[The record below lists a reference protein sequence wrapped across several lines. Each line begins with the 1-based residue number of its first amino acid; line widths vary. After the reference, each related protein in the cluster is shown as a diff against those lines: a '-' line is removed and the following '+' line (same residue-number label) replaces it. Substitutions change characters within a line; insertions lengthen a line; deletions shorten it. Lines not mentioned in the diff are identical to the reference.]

1 MLAIR
6 LVDTV
11 RYPKP
16 VLLGASVSMWRYTS
30 VFLEDVD
37 PLQAVSRS
45 RLPILFIHGTADQL
59 IPLSMMKDLYNASPS
74 KDKAA
79 LTVQGATHAMN
90 DAVGDPYYRYVFQ
103 FLDHYVG

>member
-1 MLAIR
+1 MREYA
-6 LVDTV
+6 
-11 RYPKP
+11 
-16 VLLGASVSMWRYTS
+16 G

-37 PLQAVSRS
+37 PLQAVSQS
-45 RLPILFIHGTADQL
+45 HLPILFIHGTADQL

-79 LTVQGATHAMN
+79 LTVQDATHAMN
-90 DAVGDPYYRYVFQ
+90 DAVGEPYYKYVFQ